1 MSTKTDTAMD
11 LIPTLRAAL
20 TALDDA
26 LDNLDET
33 DSTVPQAV
41 EFAEGEVIAA
51 EDNVLRLLG
60 QIEDSIDS
68 ILA

>member
-1 MSTKTDTAMD
+1 MSTKTDKAMD
-11 LIPTLRAAL
+11 LLPTLRAAL
-20 TALDDA
+20 VALDDA

-33 DSTVPQAV
+33 DSTVPEAV
-41 EFAEGEVIAA
+41 EFAKGDVIAA
-51 EDNVLRLLG
+51 EDDVLRILG